1 MFGTSSSTPKKE
13 DEEEGDSSL
22 EVVIG
27 LVMLMKTTTTSSGIA
42 GGGDGKRKDAE
53 VAKWDEG
60 EGSEE
65 KKVGAW
71 ASSSSS
77 RSPREFRSLCHM
89 SSLDFCQSSVGVKE
103 GKKSRL

>member
-1 MFGTSSSTPKKE
+1 M
-13 DEEEGDSSL
+13 

-42 GGGDGKRKDAE
+42 GGDGKRKDAE

-65 KKVGAW
+65 KKWVRGLLLLL
-71 ASSSSS
+71 
-77 RSPREFRSLCHM
+77 PL
-89 SSLDFCQSSVGVKE
+89 LVP
-103 GKKSRL
+103 